1 MIVLAYYSLVDAV
14 KPGDRVEI
22 TGVYRAQGRR
32 PNPKKRTLNA
42 LYHTHI
48 DALHF
53 RRIDSRK
60 VEVTD
65 ASRSAEQV
73 AIDDATAKARRDA
86 ATSTSLAVANHDS
99 GSASGMT
106 ESLVSPDVVVEKE
119 RELIELSRN
128 PDIYDILTR
137 SLAPSVW
144 GMDDVKKGIL
154 CMLFGGTNSE
164 GAGSGKFRG
173 EINILLC
180 GDPGTSKSQLLQYV
194 HSVAPR
200 GVYTSGKGSSAVGLT
215 AHIARD
221 PATREMVLESGAIV
235 LSDRGILCLD
245 EMDKMNDTTRSILHE
260 AMEQQT
266 VSIAKAG
273 IVCTLNA
280 RTAILASANPKQSR
294 YNPKLSVVQNIEL
307 GPTLLS
313 RFDLIYLVLDQP
325 DETSDRRLANH
336 IISMYLPKDGPN
348 ASNNPANI
356 SQELF
361 KIPTETLMHYISY
374 SRRHCR
380 PEISEVAA
388 EALVE
393 AYADLRNQG
402 NAQNRK
408 TITATPRQLESLM
421 RLSEALAKMRFAS
434 IVEKSDVDEAVRLMN
449 VATQTAATNP
459 LTGEIDMDLLTTGQS
474 SSDRQ
479 IIEML
484 VENLGSL
491 FLQDNHGLNGIISI
505 DDYVRNMNVNSTT
518 NTSITSDQMKRAL
531 VQLQNDGRVE
541 LSNDRMSFKVK
552 SH

>member
-1 MIVLAYYSLVDAV
+1 
-14 KPGDRVEI
+14 
-22 TGVYRAQGRR
+22 
-32 PNPKKRTLNA
+32 
-42 LYHTHI
+42 
-48 DALHF
+48 
-53 RRIDSRK
+53 
-60 VEVTD
+60 
-65 ASRSAEQV
+65 
-73 AIDDATAKARRDA
+73 
-86 ATSTSLAVANHDS
+86 
-99 GSASGMT
+99 
-106 ESLVSPDVVVEKE
+106 
-119 RELIELSRN
+119 
-128 PDIYDILTR
+128 
-137 SLAPSVW
+137 
-144 GMDDVKKGIL
+144 
-154 CMLFGGTNSE
+154 
-164 GAGSGKFRG
+164 
-173 EINILLC
+173 
-180 GDPGTSKSQLLQYV
+180 
-194 HSVAPR
+194 
-200 GVYTSGKGSSAVGLT
+200 
-215 AHIARD
+215 
-221 PATREMVLESGAIV
+221 
-235 LSDRGILCLD
+235 
-245 EMDKMNDTTRSILHE
+245 
-260 AMEQQT
+260 
-266 VSIAKAG
+266 
-273 IVCTLNA
+273 
-280 RTAILASANPKQSR
+280 
-294 YNPKLSVVQNIEL
+294 
-307 GPTLLS
+307 
-313 RFDLIYLVLDQP
+313 
-325 DETSDRRLANH
+325 
-336 IISMYLPKDGPN
+336 
-348 ASNNPANI
+348 
-356 SQELF
+356 
-361 KIPTETLMHYISY
+361 MHYISY